1 MCIFPTDGGYMKR
14 YEPKQFPRLKGLSGI
29 SDTLLQDHFKLY
41 EGYVKNTNELN
52 IQLEAMLKNGKAK
65 GTDPAFAE
73 QTRRLGFEYGGMVLH
88 EYYFSN
94 LTPEPDPLNKSGA
107 FATQV
112 TKDFGSFDAWLE
124 DLKAVAG
131 MRGIGWAITYQNP
144 ETKQISNHWIEM
156 HNDGHPPGFKPIVV
170 MDCWEHAF
178 VPDYHPTEK
187 AKYIEAYFK
196 NLDWRACEARLI
208 K

>member
-1 MCIFPTDGGYMKR
+1 MKR

-29 SDTLLQDHFKLY
+29 SDPLLQDHFKLY

-52 IQLEAMLKNGKAK
+52 TQLQALLKNGKAK

-73 QTRRLGFEYGGMVLH
+73 LTRRLGFEYGGMVLH
-88 EYYFSN
+88 ELYFGN
-94 LTPEPDPLNKSGA
+94 LTPEPDPVSKTGA
-107 FATQV
+107 LGTLVAQ
-112 TKDFGSFDAWLE
+112 DFGTFDAWLE
-124 DLKAVAG
+124 DFKAVAG
-131 MRGIGWAITYQNP
+131 MRGIGWAIAYQNP

-156 HNDGHPPGFKPIVV
+156 HNGGHPPGFKPIVV

-178 VPDYHPTEK
+178 VPDYHPNEK
-187 AKYIEAYFK
+187 AKYIDAYFK
-196 NLDWRACEARLI
+196 NLDWRSCEARLI